1 MHKAD
6 NSVNAIKRVLCR
18 ALAVIMCISMIFGVM
33 GLSGCTF
40 IDNLT
45 HGVAQKSLSEA
56 ELARLVTNAII
67 NDADVAEC
75 YAKLPKNQLDGL
87 SYSMFSEYCS
97 ILRKNASEHGTA
109 DSFRILNDEDKQA
122 YFASIDSGDM
132 EQFESIYKYGDMDV
146 VELCY
151 SRDKDPSAPP
161 VRFMLSKKGGIYK
174 LSSDFIVDSMLAYS
188 YINHYFEMIDDDNV
202 DGLEAVIKSA
212 YNSDIYLNS
221 VIHAKADYIA
231 DYYRLKVKTSTSDY
245 EIKLFSPTHITY
257 VIPEVFSS
265 DGTKIVSKT
274 VELRL
279 KSDGK
284 FLVEDDIPATIREL
298 RISREGSSSL
308 RMGSTYTSSE
318 ITYLLGDPKFATCT
332 SDQVIL
338 AYSGMTIRLDAEID
352 NGQWTSG
359 RLTSV
364 VIRKD
369 TIFSLSEDLYVGMNI
384 SELLL
389 VYPMFDECDYTGSFK
404 NGDGEFALSFEFDEY
419 GNVSTIRL
427 GEPVS

>member
-1 MHKAD
+1 MHRAD
-6 NSVNAIKRVLCR
+6 NSRKVFKGALSR
-18 ALAVIMCISMIFGVM
+18 ALAVILCVSMVFGVIS
-33 GLSGCTF
+33 LTGCTF

-45 HGVAQKSLSEA
+45 HGVTQKSLSEA

-67 NDADVAEC
+67 NDSDVADC
-75 YAKLPKNQLDGL
+75 YAKFPKNQLDGL

-109 DSFRILNDEDKQA
+109 DSFRILNEEDKLA

-132 EQFESIYKYGDMDV
+132 EQFQSIYKYGDMDV

-161 VRFMLSKKGGIYK
+161 VRFMLSKKSGIYS

-188 YINHYFEMIDDDNV
+188 YINHYFEMIDDGNV

-231 DYYRLKVKTSTSDY
+231 DYYRLKVKTGTSDY

-257 VIPEVFSS
+257 VIPEVFSA

-279 KSDGK
+279 MSDGK
-284 FLVEDDIPATIREL
+284 FLVEDDIPATIKEL
-298 RISREGSSSL
+298 RFSREGSSRL

-318 ITYLLGDPKFATCT
+318 IRYLLGDPIVATCT
-332 SDQVIL
+332 TDQVIL
-338 AYSGMTIRLDAEID
+338 AYSGMTIRLDAEIED
-352 NGQWTSG
+352 GQWTSG
-359 RLTSV
+359 RLSSV
-364 VIRKD
+364 VFRKD
-369 TIFSLSEDLYVGMNI
+369 TVFSLSEDLYIGMNI

-389 VYPMFDECDYTGSFK
+389 VYPMFDECEYTGSFK
-404 NGDGEFALSFEFDEY
+404 NGDGEFTLSFEFDDY

-427 GEPVS
+427 GEYIS

>member
-1 MHKAD
+1 MHKED
-6 NSVNAIKRVLCR
+6 NSRKTFKGALTR
-18 ALAVIMCISMIFGVM
+18 ALAVIMCISVVFGVL
-33 GLSGCTF
+33 GLTGCNL

-45 HGVAQKSLSEA
+45 HGVTQKPLSEA
-56 ELARLVTNAII
+56 ELARLVTNAVIS
-67 NDADVAEC
+67 DANVAEC
-75 YAKLPKNQLDGL
+75 YAKFPKNQLDGL

-97 ILRKNASEHGTA
+97 ILRKNSSEHGTP
-109 DSFRILNDEDKQA
+109 DSFRILNEEDKQS

-132 EQFESIYKYGDMDV
+132 EGFESVYTYGDMDV

-151 SRDKDPSAPP
+151 SKDKAPSASP
-161 VRFMLSKKGGIYK
+161 VRFLLSKNDSVYSLPGQY
-174 LSSDFIVDSMLAYS
+174 IVDSMLAYS
-188 YINHYFEMIDDDNV
+188 YINHYFEMIDDSNV
-202 DGLEAVIKSA
+202 DGLEAVIKST

-221 VIHAKADYIA
+221 VIHAKAEYIA
-231 DYYRLKVKTSTSDY
+231 DYYRLKVKTATSDY

-284 FLVEDDIPATIREL
+284 FLVEDDIPASIKEL
-298 RISREGSSSL
+298 RFSRDGSARL

-318 ITYLLGDPKFATCT
+318 IRYLLGDPIVSTHT
-332 SDQVIL
+332 EDQVIL
-338 AYSGMTIRLDAEID
+338 AYSGMTIRLDAEIE

-359 RLTSV
+359 RLSSV
-364 VIRKD
+364 VFRKQ
-369 TIFSLSEDLYVGMNI
+369 TVFSLSEDLYIGMNI

-389 VYPMFDECDYTGSFK
+389 VYPMFDECGYTGSFK
-404 NGDGEFALSFEFDEY
+404 NGDGEFTLSFEFDEY
-419 GNVSTIRL
+419 GNVSTIKL
-427 GEPVS
+427 GEYVS

>member
-1 MHKAD
+1 MHKED
-6 NSVNAIKRVLCR
+6 NSRRVFKGALTR
-18 ALAVIMCISMIFGVM
+18 ALAVILCVSMVFGVI
-33 GLSGCTF
+33 GLTGCTF

-45 HGVAQKSLSEA
+45 HGVAQKPLSEA

-67 NDADVAEC
+67 NDADVADC
-75 YAKLPKNQLDGL
+75 YANFPKNQLDGL

-132 EQFESIYKYGDMDV
+132 EGFKSIYDYGDMDV

-151 SRDKDPSAPP
+151 SKDKDPSAPP
-161 VRFMLSKKGGIYK
+161 VRFMLSNKNGTYT
-174 LSSDFIVDSMLAYS
+174 LSSKFIVDSMLAYS
-188 YINHYFEMIDDDNV
+188 YINHYFEMIDDGNV

-257 VIPEVFSS
+257 VIPEVFSA

-284 FLVEDDIPATIREL
+284 FLVEDDIPATIKEL
-298 RISREGSSSL
+298 RFSREGSAKL

-318 ITYLLGDPKFATCT
+318 IRYLLGDPIVATNT
-332 SDQVIL
+332 ADQVIL
-338 AYSGMTIRLDAEID
+338 AYKGMTIRLDAEIE

-364 VIRKD
+364 VFKNEG
-369 TIFSLSEDLYVGMNI
+369 IFSLSEDLYIGMNI

-389 VYPMFDECDYTGSFK
+389 VYPMFDECGYTGSFK
-404 NGDGEFALSFEFDEY
+404 NGDGEFTLMFEFDDY

-427 GEPVS
+427 GEDIS